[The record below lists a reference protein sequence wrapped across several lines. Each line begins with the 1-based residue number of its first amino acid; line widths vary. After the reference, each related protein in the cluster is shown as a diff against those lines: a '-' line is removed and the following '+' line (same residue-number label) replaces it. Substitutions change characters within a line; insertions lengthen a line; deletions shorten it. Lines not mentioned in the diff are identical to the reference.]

1 MCGIFAYTGG
11 RMAQDILL
19 DGLAALEYRGYDSA
33 GIALGGSVTK
43 AIGAVTELK
52 SKINTTSLAT
62 SGIAHLRWATHGPP
76 TELNAHP
83 HTDCTGSVCVMHNGI
98 IENFAELKT
107 RLGASGH
114 TFRSETDTEVI
125 PHLIEEALA
134 TGVSLEDAVV
144 ATLGKIRGTYGLLVT
159 STREPETIVTAR
171 MGSPVALGVGEG
183 ERFIAS
189 DATPILPHTRE
200 IIFLEDGDIVIVTPT
215 GHRVRTRAERAIQRD
230 THVIDWSVEEA
241 TKGGYSHF
249 MQKEIMEAPEV
260 LKNATRGRLIPQEA
274 RVKLG
279 GLESVAERLASINR
293 IIVVGCGTAYY
304 AGLTAE
310 YVIEEYGRVP
320 IEVELASEF
329 RYRTPVVE
337 PGTVVLAV
345 SQSGETLDTLE
356 AVREGKRRGAL
367 ALGVVNVV
375 GSTIARETDAGVYT
389 HAGPEVGV
397 ASTKAF
403 LSQVAVLAMI
413 AVFLGRTRGLS
424 EADARTIVNGL
435 VELPTLAARVLLQS
449 EAIRALTTK
458 YASARNFLFIGRKY
472 SYPIALEGALKLK
485 EVSYVHAEG
494 VSAGEMKHGPL
505 AMIDTSFPTI
515 AVVPQDS
522 VCEKTLGNMI
532 EIKARGGPIIAI
544 ATEGDRAVAEVADD
558 VIYLPRA
565 VEPLSPLLSAIAL
578 QLFAYHSAAGK
589 GLTVDRPRNLAKS
602 VTVE

>member
-1 MCGIFAYTGG
+1 
-11 RMAQDILL
+11 MAQDILL